1 MSQNHIVNKKTQLTI
16 GNRAAAA
23 GKKST
28 VSQCKEHNLEK
39 YIQWVTVQRCRWQYV
54 HSFAVVSSKFSENLN

>member
-39 YIQWVTVQRCRWQYV
+39 YIQWVTVQRCR
-54 HSFAVVSSKFSENLN
+54 